1 MKLKVQNLMSND
13 KKKIKNQFKK
23 KPKKIEVK
31 LD

>member
-23 KPKKIEVK
+23 KNLKKLK
-31 LD
+31 SN